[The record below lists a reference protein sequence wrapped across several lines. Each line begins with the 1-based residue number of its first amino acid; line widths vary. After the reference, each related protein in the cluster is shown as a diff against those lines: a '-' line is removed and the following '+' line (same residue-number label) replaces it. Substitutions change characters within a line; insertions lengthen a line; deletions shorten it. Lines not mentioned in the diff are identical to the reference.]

1 MASDPRQPGPNTR
14 ISNWRG
20 AVSGVYTPVHAAGS
34 QGQQVMKD
42 FREQARVTAFLRNA
56 LAESPQG
63 VLKLEAMA
71 RREALLGEHQRITH
85 ARPFKRAKHSLR
97 IKSVRAGFGTNG
109 AWRWELPCDR
119 DGARQPVRAERCRP
133 VDWVEGVDRLNDYR
147 PPTDI
152 PRHRWRQFVSDC
164 QSFLNSSE
172 NWAERA
178 AELSWDARALF
189 GCHRNYPLMH
199 LGSAGLLWAING
211 GKLLELHRDWAAI
224 EIPVNRSQR
233 IFSRRDVAA
242 GKVSL
247 PWDRA

>member
-1 MASDPRQPGPNTR
+1 
-14 ISNWRG
+14 
-20 AVSGVYTPVHAAGS
+20 
-34 QGQQVMKD
+34 MKD
-42 FREQARVTAFLRNA
+42 LRGQARVTAFLRKS
-56 LAESPQG
+56 LAEGAQD

-71 RREALLGEHQRITH
+71 RRETLLGERQRITD
-85 ARPFKRAKHSLR
+85 AKAFKRAKYSLR
-97 IKSVRAGFGTNG
+97 IRSVRAGFGPNG
-109 AWRWELPCDR
+109 SWRWELPCDCR
-119 DGARQPVRAERCRP
+119 GASTASPVASQPVRAERCIP
-133 VDWVEGVDRLNDYR
+133 VDWVEGVDRLNDYP

-172 NWAERA
+172 NWAVRA
-178 AELSWDARALF
+178 AELGWDARALF

-211 GKLLELHRDWAAI
+211 GKLVELHRDWAAI